1 MCDQRKNSQPV
12 TCPLRSRSHWLN
24 FAGDSA
30 NCPATEKAWRTA
42 AALTVRSPT
51 RRSVFYGRPVF
62 VPEGWKTGC
71 LSGGPQVFRLSLS
84 VKGGREMATTLTRP
98 KIDVKSLDPYAFMA
112 VLGKRVIHPGG
123 RRSTEEL
130 FNLARLQAGQR
141 ALDVGCG
148 VGTTAIQ
155 MAGRFGASVT
165 AIDIS
170 PIMLERA
177 RPNVQRV
184 GLGREIE
191 VEQGDILALRFG
203 DSTFDRVI
211 AEAVTM
217 FVDRQRAAKELVR
230 VCRPGGMVLAT
241 EFFWRQPPTEEARE
255 IFLGQVCPGMQL
267 DKLDG
272 WVRIYKDAGL
282 SAIEVRSGPFEMMT
296 PRGFIQDEGVINAFA
311 CMFRGLSRVAYLR
324 KMAWLMP
331 RISRAVPYLGY
342 ILVGGLK
349 PATS

>member
-1 MCDQRKNSQPV
+1 M
-12 TCPLRSRSHWLN
+12 
-24 FAGDSA
+24 
-30 NCPATEKAWRTA
+30 A
-42 AALTVRSPT
+42 ASLT
-51 RRSVFYGRPVF
+51 RR
-62 VPEGWKTGC
+62 K
-71 LSGGPQVFRLSLS
+71 L
-84 VKGGREMATTLTRP
+84 
-98 KIDVKSLDPYAFMA
+98 DVKALDPYTFMA

-130 FNLARLQAGQR
+130 FSLAGLQPGQK

-148 VGTTAIQ
+148 VGTTAIEI
-155 MAGRFGASVT
+155 ARRYGVAVT
-165 AIDIS
+165 ALDIS
-170 PIMLERA
+170 PIMLDRA
-177 RPNVQRV
+177 RSNVRRASLQRD
-184 GLGREIE
+184 IE
-191 VEQGDILALRFG
+191 VEQGDILALRFA

-267 DKLDG
+267 DQLDG

-296 PRGFIQDEGVINAFA
+296 PRGFIQDEGFVNAFA
-311 CMFRGLSRVAYLR
+311 CMLRGLSRAAYLR

-342 ILVGGLK
+342 ILIGGVK
-349 PATS
+349 PAT

>member
-1 MCDQRKNSQPV
+1 M
-12 TCPLRSRSHWLN
+12 
-24 FAGDSA
+24 
-30 NCPATEKAWRTA
+30 PA
-42 AALTVRSPT
+42 
-51 RRSVFYGRPVF
+51 
-62 VPEGWKTGC
+62 
-71 LSGGPQVFRLSLS
+71 
-84 VKGGREMATTLTRP
+84 TLTRSEL
-98 KIDVKSLDPYAFMA
+98 DVTSLDPYAFMA

-130 FNLARLQAGQR
+130 FNLARMQEGQT

-155 MAGRFGASVT
+155 IARRFGAAVT

-177 RPNVQRV
+177 RRNVQRV
-184 GLGREIE
+184 GLERNIEI
-191 VEQGDILALRFG
+191 EQGDILALRFAEA
-203 DSTFDRVI
+203 TFDRVI

-217 FVDRQRAAKELVR
+217 FVDRRRAAKELVR
-230 VCRPGGMVLAT
+230 VCRPNGMVLAT
-241 EFFWRQPPTEEARE
+241 EFFWRQPPTDEARE

-296 PRGFIQDEGVINAFA
+296 PRGFLQDEGLINAFA

-331 RISRAVPYLGY
+331 RITKAVPYLGY
-342 ILVGGLK
+342 ILVGGVK
-349 PATS
+349 PAT

>member
-1 MCDQRKNSQPV
+1 
-12 TCPLRSRSHWLN
+12 
-24 FAGDSA
+24 
-30 NCPATEKAWRTA
+30 
-42 AALTVRSPT
+42 
-51 RRSVFYGRPVF
+51 
-62 VPEGWKTGC
+62 
-71 LSGGPQVFRLSLS
+71 
-84 VKGGREMATTLTRP
+84 MATTLSRP
-98 KIDVKSLDPYAFMA
+98 KIDINSLDPYAFMA

-130 FNLARLQAGQR
+130 FDLAHLQVGQK
-141 ALDVGCG
+141 ALDVGC
-148 VGTTAIQ
+148 
-155 MAGRFGASVT
+155 
-165 AIDIS
+165 
-170 PIMLERA
+170 
-177 RPNVQRV
+177 

-241 EFFWRQPPTEEARE
+241 EFFWRQLPTEEARE

-296 PRGFIQDEGVINAFA
+296 PRGFIQDEGFINAFA

>member
-1 MCDQRKNSQPV
+1 MSE
-12 TCPLRSRSHWLN
+12 
-24 FAGDSA
+24 A
-30 NCPATEKAWRTA
+30 
-42 AALTVRSPT
+42 
-51 RRSVFYGRPVF
+51 
-62 VPEGWKTGC
+62 
-71 LSGGPQVFRLSLS
+71 
-84 VKGGREMATTLTRP
+84 
-98 KIDVKSLDPYAFMA
+98 DPYLLFGL
-112 VLGKRVIHPGG
+112 LGKQVIHPGG
-123 RRSTEEL
+123 RKATEEL
-130 FNLARLQAGQR
+130 LGLAALALGQQV
-141 ALDVGCG
+141 LDIGCG
-148 VGTTAIQ
+148 VGTTAIA
-155 MAGRFGASVT
+155 MAKRFMVAVT
-165 AIDIS
+165 AADVSADMLDRAIANVESAGVRDRVSVEAADIC
-170 PIMLERA
+170 
-177 RPNVQRV
+177 
-184 GLGREIE
+184 
-191 VEQGDILALRFG
+191 ALPYADG
-203 DSTFDRVI
+203 HFDRVV

-296 PRGFIQDEGVINAFA
+296 PRGFIQDEGFINAFA

>member
-1 MCDQRKNSQPV
+1 M
-12 TCPLRSRSHWLN
+12 
-24 FAGDSA
+24 
-30 NCPATEKAWRTA
+30 PA
-42 AALTVRSPT
+42 
-51 RRSVFYGRPVF
+51 
-62 VPEGWKTGC
+62 
-71 LSGGPQVFRLSLS
+71 
-84 VKGGREMATTLTRP
+84 TLTRSEL
-98 KIDVKSLDPYAFMA
+98 DVTSLDPYAFMA

-130 FNLARLQAGQR
+130 FNLARMQEGQT

-155 MAGRFGASVT
+155 IARRFGAAVT

-177 RPNVQRV
+177 RRNVQRV
-184 GLGREIE
+184 GLERNIEI
-191 VEQGDILALRFG
+191 EQGDILALRFA
-203 DSTFDRVI
+203 DATFDRVI

-217 FVDRQRAAKELVR
+217 FVDRRRAAKELVR
-230 VCRPGGMVLAT
+230 VCRPNGMVLAT
-241 EFFWRQPPTEEARE
+241 EFFWRQPPTDEARE

-296 PRGFIQDEGVINAFA
+296 PRGFLQDEGLINAFA

-331 RISRAVPYLGY
+331 RITKAVPYLGY
-342 ILVGGLK
+342 ILVGGVK
-349 PATS
+349 PAT

>member
-1 MCDQRKNSQPV
+1 
-12 TCPLRSRSHWLN
+12 
-24 FAGDSA
+24 
-30 NCPATEKAWRTA
+30 
-42 AALTVRSPT
+42 
-51 RRSVFYGRPVF
+51 
-62 VPEGWKTGC
+62 
-71 LSGGPQVFRLSLS
+71 
-84 VKGGREMATTLTRP
+84 MATTLTHP

-177 RPNVQRV
+177 RRNVQRA
-184 GLGREIE
+184 GLGQKIE
-191 VEQGDILALRFG
+191 VEQGDILELRFA
-203 DSTFDRVI
+203 DSAFDRVI

-217 FVDRQRAAKELVR
+217 FVDRQRAARELIR
-230 VCRPGGMVLAT
+230 VCRAGGMVLAT

-267 DKLDG
+267 DQLDG
-272 WVRIYKDAGL
+272 WVRIYEDAGL
-282 SAIEVRSGPFEMMT
+282 SATEVRSGPFEMMT
-296 PRGFIQDEGVINAFA
+296 PRGFIQDEGFVNAAA
-311 CMFRGLSRVAYLR
+311 CMLRGMSRLAYLR

-331 RISRAVPYLGY
+331 RIRRAVPYLGY
-342 ILVGGLK
+342 ILIGGLK
-349 PATS
+349 PAT